1 MRTKDSTNRN
11 VGIKSV
17 KVTPVADEIMAALS
31 AKYGVHKQVI
41 MQKGLEMLRRSID
54 AKGVAVMFDDS
65 TGAKR

>member
-1 MRTKDSTNRN
+1 MKTIKRN
-11 VGIKSV
+11 VGMKSV
-17 KVTPVADEIMAALS
+17 KVTPGADKILADLN

-41 MQKGLEMLRRSID
+41 MERDLSMLLKAIE